1 MKSLMWRLV
10 HLQQLL
16 LGATMRFVL
25 LTVNLRLYIRAEFR
39 PSHARSSLP
48 KVMEEATRTDSTPAL
63 PPLQQQN
70 INRFIYFIIIY
81 HVCSQTL
88 LQMTT
93 RGQFKLITI
102 LF

>member
-16 LGATMRFVL
+16 LGAMQFVL
-25 LTVNLRLYIRAEFR
+25 LTVNLRFYFHAEFW

-70 INRFIYFIIIY
+70 INSFIYFIIIY

-88 LQMTT
+88 PQMTT
-93 RGQFKLITI
+93 RGSSN
-102 LF
+102 